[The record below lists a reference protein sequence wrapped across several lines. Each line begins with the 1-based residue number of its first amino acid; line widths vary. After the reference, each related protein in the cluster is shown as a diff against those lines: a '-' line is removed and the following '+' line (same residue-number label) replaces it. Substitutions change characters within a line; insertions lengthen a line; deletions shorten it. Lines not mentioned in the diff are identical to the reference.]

1 MVLSEEQ
8 INFYND
14 QGYLLVEDVI
24 TEDQL
29 KKMLDLVEGFF
40 ENSKNVTENNNIF
53 DLEEGHSSKRP
64 RLKRVKQPHQ
74 HTPFFLGYNKRI

>member
-8 INFYND
+8 IDFYND

-64 RLKRVKQPHQ
+64 RLKELNSHINIRL
-74 HTPFFLGYNKRI
+74 FFGI